1 MYLKIMKDYKED
13 DIEDFKLKS
22 NTNDQAVI
30 INSYKYAKIYWKT
43 TAPYSIAEKKDYVD
57 KYLRKGFTY
66 NKIKRVIK

>member
-13 DIEDFKLKS
+13 DIEDFKLNS

-43 TAPYSIAEKKDYVD
+43 TAPYSVGKLRIVWINVSEKV
-57 KYLRKGFTY
+57 LLT
-66 NKIKRVIK
+66 IK